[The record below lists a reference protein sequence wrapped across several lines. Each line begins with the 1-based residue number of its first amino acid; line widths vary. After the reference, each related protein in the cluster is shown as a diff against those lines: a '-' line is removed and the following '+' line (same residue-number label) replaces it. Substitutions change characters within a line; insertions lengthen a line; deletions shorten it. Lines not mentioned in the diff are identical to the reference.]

1 MWRAAWGLV
10 VGAGAL
16 TLTGCGQEAP
26 AQNAPAPPAGPA
38 RFAKG
43 TTRIELRVSP
53 LPGSTVDAAR
63 IEQAC
68 EILRDRFRAAAFP
81 VAEARPLGTN
91 RIELVFSQAE
101 RASVLL
107 EWLLAVGKV
116 EFRWLPTVRSP
127 RNRNRPIRLTND
139 TGEIDAG
146 PAYLFE
152 DADGDE
158 VSEARVL
165 RDSKLLFT
173 PQDFVGTC
181 EKVHDDAS
189 YSADITFQL
198 RPEAARKFAD
208 FTTKHT
214 GDLVAVVVDGK
225 IVAMPRFNAPVT
237 DGRGTF
243 RVQLNFPGESYALG
257 ALFDSRPLPVKVTYE
272 PEPVGRRVEY
282 SAPPARERE

>member
-1 MWRAAWGLV
+1 MGTTMWRAACGLWI
-10 VGAGAL
+10 GAGAL
-16 TLTGCGQEAP
+16 ALAGCGQEVP
-26 AQNAPAPPAGPA
+26 AQNAPAPPTGPA

-53 LPGSTVDAAR
+53 LPGSSVDATR
-63 IEQAC
+63 IQQAC

-81 VAEARPLGTN
+81 VAEARPLGTD
-91 RIELVFSQAE
+91 RIELTISQAE
-101 RASVLL
+101 RASNLL

-127 RNRNRPIRLTND
+127 RDRNRPIRLTND
-139 TGEIDAG
+139 TGEVDAG

-158 VSEARVL
+158 VSATRVL

-173 PQDFVGTC
+173 PHDFAATC
-181 EKVHDDAS
+181 EKVHDEQN
-189 YSADITFQL
+189 YTADITFQL
-198 RPEAARKFAD
+198 EPEAARKFAE
-208 FTTKHT
+208 FTTKYT

-237 DGRGTF
+237 DGRATF
-243 RVQLNFPGESYALG
+243 RVHLNFPGESYALG
-257 ALFDSRPLPVKVTYE
+257 ALFDSRPLPVQVSYQ
-272 PEPVGRRVEY
+272 PEPVGRRVE
-282 SAPPARERE
+282 